1 MDLSWVK
8 EAYEKWIQG
17 EDVNLEQ
24 VLSPRSPRI
33 NIRLS
38 WLIFSLLYT
47 V

>member
-1 MDLSWVK
+1 MDLSWVE

-24 VLSPRSPRI
+24 VLSPRSPGI
-33 NIRLS
+33 NIRLF
-38 WLIFSLLYT
+38 WLISSLLCT